1 MVSGLGNKACDETV
15 RNLLKKK
22 GCRFLHSRKKG
33 LLKPKDLKETLNFS
47 RKIKGILKKNIWT
60 EVISFYLD
68 GVGYQHKYNPF
79 GEGKSVK
86 SMIWRQRSEDLD
98 SLCTAKVGILG
109 VVRE

>member
-1 MVSGLGNKACDETV
+1 MKL

-68 GVGYQHKYNPF
+68 GLGYQHKYNPF